1 LKKFNKIIAI
11 SSAPAIIPRCIAGL
25 IFLSEGIQKFL
36 FSATVGA
43 GRFMKIGFPDPQF
56 WAAFTGIFEIV
67 CGVLLLIGLFTRL
80 ATIPLFI
87 IMVTAFIT
95 TKIPIIMAKGFW
107 VFAHEYRTDFAMSG
121 ERSINAG
128 DILL

>member
-1 LKKFNKIIAI
+1 
-11 SSAPAIIPRCIAGL
+11 
-25 IFLSEGIQKFL
+25 
-36 FSATVGA
+36 
-43 GRFMKIGFPDPQF
+43 MKIGFPDPQF

-107 VFAHEYRTDFAMSG
+107 VFAHEYRTDFAVTLLLLFLFYYGSG
-121 ERSINAG
+121 NYSI
-128 DILL
+128 DKILYEKSIK